1 MPVGGVRTGDLG
13 YLDEDGYLH
22 VTGRA
27 KDLIIRGGVNIAPL
41 EIDSVILELVEIAET
56 CTVGVPDS
64 IYGEEVVSYV
74 ALKTGAHL
82 TGEEILAHCAARL
95 PDFKTPKEI
104 VIRIS
109 LPRTA
114 RGKLD
119 SNALAEDWRGID
131 ET

>member
-1 MPVGGVRTGDLG
+1 M
-13 YLDEDGYLH
+13 
-22 VTGRA
+22 
-27 KDLIIRGGVNIAPL
+27 
-41 EIDSVILELVEIAET
+41 
-56 CTVGVPDS
+56 
-64 IYGEEVVSYV
+64 VSYV

-82 TGEEILAHCAARL
+82 TGEEILAHCATRL

-119 SNALAEDWRGID
+119 RNALAEDWRGID
-131 ET
+131 GT

>member
-1 MPVGGVRTGDLG
+1 M
-13 YLDEDGYLH
+13 
-22 VTGRA
+22 
-27 KDLIIRGGVNIAPL
+27 
-41 EIDSVILELVEIAET
+41 ELVEIAET